1 MKPKKILIYYFSG
14 TGNTER
20 VSNLFLKEF
29 ENHGVQT
36 SVIAIE
42 DALKRKSLVLT
53 KNIDII
59 GFGHPVHAFSAP
71 RIFIDFLNIIP

>member
-29 ENHGVQT
+29 ENHGVQS
-36 SVIAIE
+36 SVIEI
-42 DALKRKSLVLT
+42 DDSL
-53 KNIDII
+53 
-59 GFGHPVHAFSAP
+59 
-71 RIFIDFLNIIP
+71 